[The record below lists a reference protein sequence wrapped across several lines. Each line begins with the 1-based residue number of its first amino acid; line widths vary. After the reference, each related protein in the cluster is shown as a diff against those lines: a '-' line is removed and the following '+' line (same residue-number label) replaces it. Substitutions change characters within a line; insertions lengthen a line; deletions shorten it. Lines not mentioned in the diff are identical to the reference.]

1 VDKGQLEETI
11 GQIIEAKQVPQ
22 LLGLT
27 NETNE
32 KEGLRIVLEIK
43 PDTDPNLVM
52 AYLYKHTEL
61 QKTYSYNVTCLV
73 PGPGGKVLVPKDKMS
88 LRDLLREF
96 LDFRFATVRRRFEYQ
111 LRVLRK
117 RIHILEGFKIIFNA
131 LDKAIK
137 LIRESQGKQDAAEKL
152 MAAFDL
158 DEEQTA
164 AILDSQLYKIA
175 QLEIKKILEE
185 LREKKKEAEEIEAIL
200 QSKRRLW
207 GVIKAELLKLDEQFG
222 ERRKTRMA
230 GDDDVLEF
238 DPEAYIV
245 RENTN
250 VVLTRDGWIK
260 RVGKLASVESTRVR
274 EGDEVI
280 AVVPSSTLDNVI
292 FFADDGTA
300 YTMRVNEV
308 PASSGYGEPAAK
320 FFKLGDRV
328 KVIAAVATD
337 PRFTPPDQ
345 PAKKDVPGGPYLLVA
360 TSGGNILRT
369 PLAAFREESTRA
381 GRRYVRLDE
390 GDTAV
395 MVKLLRDEDGVM
407 LASKQGYLIH
417 FPLEEVNIL
426 AGVGKGVMGIKLDA
440 DDACIG
446 GAVLGK
452 SRFDG
457 IELET
462 SNGKTQKY
470 GREARPPVH
479 RGGKGYEVVRR
490 LTLTRVI
497 PPPIE
502 LVNWEDIEA
511 KPANGK
517 RELRLFE

>member
-1 VDKGQLEETI
+1 
-11 GQIIEAKQVPQ
+11 
-22 LLGLT
+22 
-27 NETNE
+27 
-32 KEGLRIVLEIK
+32 
-43 PDTDPNLVM
+43 
-52 AYLYKHTEL
+52 
-61 QKTYSYNVTCLV
+61 
-73 PGPGGKVLVPKDKMS
+73 
-88 LRDLLREF
+88 
-96 LDFRFATVRRRFEYQ
+96 
-111 LRVLRK
+111 
-117 RIHILEGFKIIFNA
+117 
-131 LDKAIK
+131 
-137 LIRESQGKQDAAEKL
+137 
-152 MAAFDL
+152 
-158 DEEQTA
+158 
-164 AILDSQLYKIA
+164 
-175 QLEIKKILEE
+175 
-185 LREKKKEAEEIEAIL
+185 
-200 QSKRRLW
+200 
-207 GVIKAELLKLDEQFG
+207 
-222 ERRKTRMA
+222 
-230 GDDDVLEF
+230 
-238 DPEAYIV
+238 
-245 RENTN
+245 
-250 VVLTRDGWIK
+250 
-260 RVGKLASVESTRVR
+260 
-274 EGDEVI
+274 
-280 AVVPSSTLDNVI
+280 
-292 FFADDGTA
+292 
-300 YTMRVNEV
+300 MRVNEV

-446 GAVLGK
+446 GAVLGQ

-462 SNGKTQKY
+462 SNDKTQKY

>member
-1 VDKGQLEETI
+1 
-11 GQIIEAKQVPQ
+11 
-22 LLGLT
+22 
-27 NETNE
+27 
-32 KEGLRIVLEIK
+32 
-43 PDTDPNLVM
+43 
-52 AYLYKHTEL
+52 
-61 QKTYSYNVTCLV
+61 
-73 PGPGGKVLVPKDKMS
+73 
-88 LRDLLREF
+88 
-96 LDFRFATVRRRFEYQ
+96 
-111 LRVLRK
+111 
-117 RIHILEGFKIIFNA
+117 
-131 LDKAIK
+131 

-152 MAAFDL
+152 MTAFDL
-158 DEEQTA
+158 DQEQTA
-164 AILDSQLYKIA
+164 AVLDSQLYKIA
-175 QLEIKKILEE
+175 QMEIKKILEE

-207 GVIKAELLKLDEQFG
+207 SVIKAELLKLDEQFG

-230 GDDDVLEF
+230 GDEDVLAF

-250 VVLTRDGWIK
+250 VVLTRDGWVK

-274 EGDEVI
+274 EGDEVV

-300 YTMRVNEV
+300 YTIRVNEV
-308 PASSGYGEPAAK
+308 PASSGYGEPVAK
-320 FFKLGDRV
+320 FFKLGDRA
-328 KVIAAVATD
+328 KVLAAVTTD

-360 TSGGNILRT
+360 TSGGNVLRT
-369 PLAAFREESTRA
+369 PLAAFREESTRS
-381 GRRYVRLDE
+381 GRRYVRVDE

-395 MVKLLRDEDGVM
+395 MVKLVRDEDGVM

-417 FPLEEVNIL
+417 FALDEVNIL

-446 GAVLGK
+446 GALLGQ

-462 SNGKTQKY
+462 SAGKTQKY

-490 LTLTRVI
+490 LTLTRVVS
-497 PPPIE
+497 PPID
-502 LVNWEDIEA
+502 LVNWDDLEA

-517 RELRLFE
+517 KELRLFE